1 MDAIAQILKDY
12 FKRLIEMTKK
22 NISAYLN
29 SLSKQE
35 LVRHIMNIVELESIV
50 KDYFNVV
57 IEPLNEEEILLKYKK
72 EIKKLLK
79 LNKDIVDIRYN

>member
-1 MDAIAQILKDY
+1 
-12 FKRLIEMTKK
+12 MTKK
-22 NISAYLN
+22 SISSYLN

-35 LVRHIMNIVELESIV
+35 LIRHIMKIVELDSKV
-50 KDYFNVV
+50 KDYLNVE